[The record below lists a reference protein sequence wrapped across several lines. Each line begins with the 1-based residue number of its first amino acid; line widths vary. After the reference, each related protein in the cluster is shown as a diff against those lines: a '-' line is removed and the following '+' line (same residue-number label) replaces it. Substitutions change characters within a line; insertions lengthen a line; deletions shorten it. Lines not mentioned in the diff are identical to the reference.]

1 MKVQLVSFPA
11 YSRLTSGKRHQR
23 IDAISKVLNE
33 SSADFVMFSQRV
45 LKDPEDLKVIRALVK
60 NKSITAFVEL
70 KEYEGLS
77 GNCMYLY
84 QNGHWMYIDSQIFA
98 ESSEAK
104 KDVIEYLID
113 DFRGNHF
120 NMRRQF
126 TVGGKKFLV
135 INCGENNILK
145 GATGI
150 AEFRRNEVWL
160 KEWFE
165 DTLDSVDVVLNPVH
179 TKWGYFEKFLA
190 RIRKFSEHE
199 RYCFSNTQ
207 MEGSQFENAVKN
219 PDHNTTHVAMH
230 NSEPLAP
237 ISTEV
242 LDAGDEKVLVQTFEV
257 K

>member
-1 MKVQLVSFPA
+1 MKIQLVSFPV
-11 YSRLTSGKRHQR
+11 YSRLTNEKRHQR

-45 LKDPEDLKVIRALVK
+45 LKDTDDLRVIRALVK

-70 KEYEGLS
+70 KEEKGLK
-77 GNCMYLY
+77 GNCMYIF
-84 QNGHWMYIDSQIFA
+84 QNGQWMYMGCQLLS
-98 ESSEAK
+98 ESSDATR
-104 KDVIEYLID
+104 DAIEYLLD

-126 TVGGKKFLV
+126 VVGGKRFLV

-150 AEFRRNEVWL
+150 AEFRLKDICHKDRFEEV
-160 KEWFE
+160 
-165 DTLDSVDVVLNPVH
+165 LDSVDIILNPVH

-190 RIRKFSEHE
+190 RIRKFSEHD

-207 MEGSQFENAVKN
+207 IEGNQLENAVKN

-242 LDAGDEKVLVQTFEV
+242 VDAGEEKVLVQTFEV
-257 K
+257 L